1 MSTLPK
7 KVELFANIAII
18 VVAILLAVV
27 LVNRYILARFPQPN
41 AVPEVQIR
49 PGMKLSFPDV
59 AWEKSRKTL
68 LLVLST
74 NCKYCTE
81 SAPFYQ
87 QLVARKGSRDDIRI
101 VAVLP
106 QKRDEAQKYLGDHG
120 ITVDQIRQ
128 APPGAAYAKGTPTLI
143 MVDSTG
149 SIIESWMGKLPPEKQ
164 EEVLNHF
171 LGEASGD

>member
-7 KVELFANIAII
+7 KVELLANIAII
-18 VVAILLAVV
+18 VVAILLGVV
-27 LVNRYILARFPQPN
+27 LVNRFILSRSPQPN
-41 AVPEVQIR
+41 AAPEVQLR

-59 AWEKSRKTL
+59 AWDKSRKTL

-74 NCKYCTE
+74 TCKYCNE

-87 QLVARKGSRDDIRI
+87 QLATRKGSRDDIRI

-106 QKRDEAQKYLGDHG
+106 QKPDEARKYLGDHG

-128 APPGAAYAKGTPTLI
+128 SAPGAVYVKGTPTLI

-149 SIIESWMGKLPPEKQ
+149 SIIESWMGKLPPEK
-164 EEVLNHF
+164 EAEVLNHF
-171 LGEASGD
+171 LG